1 MAHELVRLA
10 NQYLYNTPILCT
22 QPLMEQV
29 TDVIESRD
37 KIDLSVYK
45 EIEAKGRDGS
55 LGEGEIAL
63 IPIEGPLMYKE
74 GMCDALCG
82 LSSYQGILGMVRQAI
97 DEGYTTIVYD
107 VDSGGGQAF
116 GCFETA
122 KEARELAKEA
132 GIRTLAYVDGSSAS
146 AAYALSTMADEII
159 TNPDSEIGSVGVVAQ
174 LRSQAEKDKKDGVKY
189 TFVYAGDSKI
199 PYDEEGNFSTS
210 FIDDLQLKIDGLYE
224 NFLNHVS
231 EMRGI
236 EKEAVRSTQAKMFTA
251 DKALEIG
258 FVDKI
263 MTRMEFANYL
273 ADIREDEENGDD
285 MSLKTLNLNVN
296 QEKEKMKIE
305 EMQTALD
312 AAIADKE
319 TTLSQL
325 NESKEQLS
333 KLEGNLSE
341 SKLQADSLQEQLNK
355 LNQEKVDSEMSQRKS
370 ALSACLAGDKVEAT
384 FTATKDLD
392 AESFNTVLS
401 GFQKQAEN
409 IDQSELHTESGVD
422 GEAEAGVQETDSVLQ
437 LIRAKKA
444 TK

>member
-1 MAHELVRLA
+1 
-10 NQYLYNTPILCT
+10 
-22 QPLMEQV
+22 
-29 TDVIESRD
+29 
-37 KIDLSVYK
+37 
-45 EIEAKGRDGS
+45 
-55 LGEGEIAL
+55 
-63 IPIEGPLMYKE
+63 
-74 GMCDALCG
+74 
-82 LSSYQGILGMVRQAI
+82 
-97 DEGYTTIVYD
+97 
-107 VDSGGGQAF
+107 
-116 GCFETA
+116 
-122 KEARELAKEA
+122 
-132 GIRTLAYVDGSSAS
+132 
-146 AAYALSTMADEII
+146 
-159 TNPDSEIGSVGVVAQ
+159 
-174 LRSQAEKDKKDGVKY
+174 
-189 TFVYAGDSKI
+189 
-199 PYDEEGNFSTS
+199 
-210 FIDDLQLKIDGLYE
+210 
-224 NFLNHVS
+224 
-231 EMRGI
+231 
-236 EKEAVRSTQAKMFTA
+236 
-251 DKALEIG
+251 
-258 FVDKI
+258 
-263 MTRMEFANYL
+263 
-273 ADIREDEENGDD
+273 
-285 MSLKTLNLNVN
+285 
-296 QEKEKMKIE
+296 MKIE

-384 FTATKDLD
+384 FNATKDLD